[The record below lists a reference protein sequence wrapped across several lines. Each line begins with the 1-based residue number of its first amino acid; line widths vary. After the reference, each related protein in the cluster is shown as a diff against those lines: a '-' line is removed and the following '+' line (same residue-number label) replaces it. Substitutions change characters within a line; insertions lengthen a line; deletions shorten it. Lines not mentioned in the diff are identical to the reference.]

1 MAVLV
6 SIEQL
11 VWIRLLFSFVVMD
24 LMLLLSLLN
33 CKRELGVL
41 MQMLLVPWTD
51 LGCSSYQTQQTHVV
65 ASF

>member
-51 LGCSSYQTQQTHVV
+51 LGFSSYQTQQTHVV